1 MTNTYRHYSHEDAI
15 KLVEDALYSAGVN
28 YSLKFQQLS
37 TNKMVANF
45 QFDDYLIEGLGG
57 LIPQISVVNSTDKST
72 ALKLIGGV
80 FRLVCSNG
88 LVAGDVFDSERIIH
102 RVGETFERKIQ
113 TLPTRICLLY
123 TSPSPRDATLS
134 RMPSSA

>member
-72 ALKLIGGV
+72 
-80 FRLVCSNG
+80 
-88 LVAGDVFDSERIIH
+88 
-102 RVGETFERKIQ
+102 
-113 TLPTRICLLY
+113 CLLY
-123 TSPSPRDATLS
+123 TSPSPRDS
-134 RMPSSA
+134 